1 MQKFKKK
8 TRRRSSIKNEAL
20 TAKITE
26 LEKKLETRQE
36 WSNMESR
43 SIDTFETHH
52 NYNSK
57 LREAVY
63 FCQSFGVS
71 SRNTSPI
78 IENIVKTVTGKVLKK
93 VSFRLIVQFSKK
105 LYIMQIK
112 TIKII

>member
-8 TRRRSSIKNEAL
+8 TRRRSSIENEAL

-78 IENIVKTVTGKVLKK
+78 IENIVKTVTGKVLTK
-93 VSFRLIVQFSKK
+93 VSFLLIVQFPNNFILCKSK
-105 LYIMQIK
+105 
-112 TIKII
+112 